1 MAGGVVGSGGG
12 NPSLA
17 LRVWRT
23 PGERRK
29 APLLSD
35 RPWPRLPGASLGDGE
50 AGGRAAERALRADAD
65 CI

>member
-1 MAGGVVGSGGG
+1 MAGGVVGGGGG

-17 LRVWRT
+17 LRVWRS

-29 APLLSD
+29 APLLGD
-35 RPWPRLPGASLGDGE
+35 RPWPRLPVASLGDGE